1 MGLAEQP
8 FCQISLIGDALSETP
23 ASSVCYGS
31 PSRSR
36 STAFRDDERAKPAQH
51 AAILPGIV
59 SAQISVRS
67 KRLVPCPINSTP
79 PRHAEEPHFMR
90 GFASASWGGG
100 CGTRH

>member
-8 FCQISLIGDALSETP
+8 LCQISLIGDALSETP

-59 SAQISVRS
+59 SAQISVRP
-67 KRLVPCPINSTP
+67 KRLVTRAARAAQPVSKF
-79 PRHAEEPHFMR
+79 RHPYTVLQDR
-90 GFASASWGGG
+90 IGFIM
-100 CGTRH
+100 